1 MHGWAARDL
10 VAAPLVGDVF
20 VPAPGQG
27 ALIVQARTGD
37 RAVAA
42 AMTASSLGA
51 CALDPGAAAAAL
63 GAAAHDR
70 SAIDDPAARAA
81 LLAERAVAARLGASC
96 HTAIGVHAGDGIMR
110 AFAGLPDG
118 SEWLIDEVAGADP
131 ERLAERLLS
140 AGAADLL
147 ARAEAMGA

>member
-1 MHGWAARDL
+1 
-10 VAAPLVGDVF
+10 VGDMF

-27 ALIVQARTGD
+27 ALLVQARAGD
-37 RAVAA
+37 RAVADA
-42 AMTASSLGA
+42 LNASALGA

-70 SAIDDPAARAA
+70 SAIDDPAARGA
-81 LLAERAVAARLGASC
+81 LLAEREVAARLGASC
-96 HTAIGVHAGDGIMR
+96 NTAIGVHAGDGVVR

-118 SEWLIDEVAGADP
+118 SEWLIDEAAEP
-131 ERLAERLLS
+131 ALLAERLLA

-147 ARAEAMGA
+147 ARAEAMSA